1 MTASP
6 TLYQPGA
13 SFLHRLHPLTKLT
26 FSLCA
31 LVVVFAGPGG
41 WISAILPGLLALSFL
56 WRAGLGGLA
65 AGVAFRL
72 LAWVAVIM
80 FSIHGLFGPN
90 NQTALFSLG
99 PLEVGLEGIQFA
111 FLLTMRLA
119 SMLFTS
125 LVLVL
130 TTHPSHLVQA
140 LTEAGLPNELAYL
153 LGSPLL
159 LLPQM
164 MARAQAIRAVQQARG
179 LETQGSLPQRIRAL
193 FPLVAPL
200 VFSALVDVEERSLAL
215 EVRAFS
221 APTRKTFLNE
231 LTDTR
236 PQRIAR
242 RGMIALAI
250 VFFLLGIGWRL
261 YASS

>member
-6 TLYQPGA
+6 TLFQPGA

-31 LVVVFAGPGG
+31 LVVIFSGPGG
-41 WISAILPGLLALSFL
+41 WISALLPGLLALSFL
-56 WRAGLGGLA
+56 WRAGLGGQA
-65 AGVAFRL
+65 VGVAFRL
-72 LAWVAVIM
+72 LGWVALIM
-80 FSIHGLFGPN
+80 FGIHGFFGPN
-90 NQTALFSLG
+90 NQTTLFSLG
-99 PLEVGLEGIQFA
+99 PLEVGLEGIEFA
-111 FLLTMRLA
+111 FLITLRLTA
-119 SMLFTS
+119 MLLVS

-140 LTEAGLPNELAYL
+140 LTEAGLPNGLAYL

-164 MARAQAIRAVQQARG
+164 VARAQAIRAVQQARG
-179 LETQGSLPQRIRAL
+179 LETGGSLPQRIRAL

-215 EVRAFS
+215 EVRGFS
-221 APTRKTFLNE
+221 APTRKTFLRE
-231 LTDTR
+231 LADTN
-236 PQRIAR
+236 PQRITR
-242 RGMIALAI
+242 WGMIALAI

>member
-1 MTASP
+1 MNASP

-13 SFLHRLHPLTKLT
+13 SFLHLLHPLTKLT

-41 WISAILPGLLALSFL
+41 WISALLPGLLALAFL
-56 WRAGLGGLA
+56 WQAGLGRRTIQ
-65 AGVAFRL
+65 VALRL
-72 LAWVAVIM
+72 LAGPAMILLG
-80 FSIHGLFGPN
+80 IHGFFGAG
-90 NQTALFSLG
+90 NQTILFSFG
-99 PLEVGLEGIQFA
+99 PLEIGQEGVEFA
-111 FLLTMRLA
+111 LLVTIRLTA
-119 SMLFTS
+119 MLLAS

-140 LTEAGLPNELAYL
+140 LTEAGFPNGLAYL

-215 EVRAFS
+215 EVRGFS
-221 APTRKTFLNE
+221 APTRKTFLRE
-231 LTDTR
+231 LLDTR
-236 PQRIAR
+236 SQQLAR
-242 RGMIALAI
+242 RGMIALTI
-250 VFFLLGIGWRL
+250 ILFLLGVL
-261 YASS
+261 YANA

>member
-1 MTASP
+1 MAASP
-6 TLYQPGA
+6 TLYQPGV

-41 WISAILPGLLALSFL
+41 WISALLPGLLALLFL
-56 WRAGLGGLA
+56 WRSGLGGLA

-72 LAWVAVIM
+72 LAWVTVIL
-80 FSIHGLFGPN
+80 FSIHGFFGPS
-90 NQTALFSLG
+90 NQTTLFSLG
-99 PLEVGLEGIQFA
+99 QFEVGLEGIQFA
-111 FLLTMRLA
+111 FLVTLRLA
-119 SMLFTS
+119 AMLFTS
-125 LVLVL
+125 LILVL

-140 LTEAGLPNELAYL
+140 LTEAGFPTGLAYL

-159 LLPQM
+159 LLSQM
-164 MARAQAIRAVQQARG
+164 VARAQAIRSVQQARG
-179 LETQGSLPQRIRAL
+179 LETGGSLPQRILAL

-215 EVRAFS
+215 EVRGFS

-231 LTDTR
+231 LVDTR
-236 PQRIAR
+236 LQRLAR
-242 RGMIALAI
+242 QGMIILAI
-250 VFFLLGIGWRL
+250 VFFILGIWWRL
-261 YASS
+261 YANA